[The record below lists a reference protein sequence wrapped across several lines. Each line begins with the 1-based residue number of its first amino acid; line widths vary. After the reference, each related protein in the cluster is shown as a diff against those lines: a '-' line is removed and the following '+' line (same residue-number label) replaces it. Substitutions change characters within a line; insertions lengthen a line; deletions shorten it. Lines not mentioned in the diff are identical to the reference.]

1 MMFCCSFCPNNFC
14 SIKAKKKNKICDTQM
29 PRIMVNYNDG
39 QDHKDKYMAILSQEM
54 SMVIWKLWY
63 LFSYI
68 EVITNFN
75 RLIKFQSQEV

>member
-14 SIKAKKKNKICDTQM
+14 SIKATKKHNKICDTQ
-29 PRIMVNYNDG
+29 IMVNYNDG